1 MKRTLLL
8 AVSLGCALPTAW
20 AGEPSGQT
28 IAFAC
33 AGCHGVKDLGK
44 GSVPVL
50 KGQDAAYLEKAL
62 LEFKSGART
71 GATGTIMPR
80 IVKGFTDSELKAVA
94 EYYGSLK

>member
-8 AVSLGCALPTAW
+8 AIALSCAAPLAW

-44 GSVPVL
+44 GAVPVL
-50 KGQDAAYLEKAL
+50 KGQDAAYLEKAM
-62 LEFKSGART
+62 LEFKAGT
-71 GATGTIMPR
+71 KTGTIMPR
-80 IVKGFTDSELKAVA
+80 IAKGFTDTELKAVA